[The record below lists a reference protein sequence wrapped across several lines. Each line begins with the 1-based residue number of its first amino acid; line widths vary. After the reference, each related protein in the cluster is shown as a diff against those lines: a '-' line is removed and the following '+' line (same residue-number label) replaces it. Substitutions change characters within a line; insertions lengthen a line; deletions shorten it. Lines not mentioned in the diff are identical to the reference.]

1 VSMFS
6 ASSPKTMDRNRGSLA
21 TLTAL
26 AAFALFG
33 ATGCAAEVRG
43 GAYYRAPVVTY
54 YEEPVAYEEP
64 VTYVAAAPVV
74 NIEAYPRAY
83 YRGSYTYYVDGRWY
97 YPSARGWAYYRSE
110 PRALVTHRVDIERR
124 HPSRGY
130 SAPREQR
137 VYEAA
142 PARKHREY
150 AEPRGR
156 RERREHHEHRR

>member
-1 VSMFS
+1 MSMFS
-6 ASSPKTMDRNRGSLA
+6 ASSPRTTARNYGSLA

-26 AAFALFG
+26 AAVALFG

-43 GAYYRAPVVTY
+43 GAYYRAPAVTY
-54 YEEPVAYEEP
+54 YQEPVAYEEP

-74 NIEAYPRAY
+74 NIESYPRVY

-110 PRALVTHRVDIERR
+110 PRALVTNRVEFQRR
-124 HPSRGY
+124 YPAGTVY
-130 SAPREQR
+130 SAPRERR

-142 PARKHREY
+142 PAPRREY
-150 AEPRGR
+150 AAPRAR
-156 RERREHHEHRR
+156 VEYRPR